1 MSEKKSETKI
11 EKKSEK
17 KKDDIKFL
25 YFKSISRIA
34 LIFFLGFTLY
44 LFISTMMLVF
54 LTKPAKEVKTPDLI
68 GKRYTDVHNNIV
80 RSGLRPDLKFKDV
93 FDLEEGMI
101 LAQHPEPGEI
111 ISEGNPVKI
120 TISRSAFYIDTPSV
134 VGMELPMALNKM
146 KSLHYRERSV
156 SIGKGVISYIP
167 SDKNAENIVIGQNP
181 RAGEKITPDRKI
193 NLLVSSGK
201 VQPDAVMPDVNGQS
215 LELCYDL
222 LLSKGVY
229 IQEEIANTGDMAK
242 SGIITAQQPAR
253 GTKLDKGSTVKLNVA
268 HYHLTDKI
276 YIGYETV
283 EFKIPDGEKAGL
295 YEAYI
300 DDNSSRRTRFSAQMK
315 PGQVIKFIFQ
325 RVGNARV
332 SIVCDKKPVKIM
344 SIKVD

>member
-1 MSEKKSETKI
+1 MSD
-11 EKKSEK
+11 K
-17 KKDDIKFL
+17 KKDEIKYY
-25 YFKSISRIA
+25 YFKSIGRIA
-34 LIFFLGFTLY
+34 LIFFLGFSLY

-54 LTKPAKEVKTPDLI
+54 LTKPSKEVKTPDLV
-68 GKRYTDVHNNIV
+68 GKKYTDVHNNIV
-80 RSGLRPDLKFKDV
+80 RSGLRPELKFKDV
-93 FDLEEGMI
+93 FDLDEGMV

-120 TISRSAFYIDTPSV
+120 TLSRSAFYIDTPSV
-134 VGMELPMALNKM
+134 IGMELPMALNKV

-167 SDKNAENIVIGQNP
+167 SDKNAENIVIGQSP

-201 VQPDAVMPDVNGQS
+201 AQPDANMPDITGQS

-222 LLSKGVY
+222 LLSKGIF
-229 IQEEIANTGDMAK
+229 IQEDIANTGEFAK
-242 SGIITAQQPAR
+242 SGIIYAQNPGKGA
-253 GTKLDKGSTVKLNVA
+253 KLDKGSTVKLNVG
-268 HYHLTDKI
+268 HYPMTDKI

-283 EFKIPDGEKAGL
+283 EYKIPDGEKAGL

-300 DDNSSRRTRFSAQMK
+300 DDNSSRRTRFSAIMK
-315 PGQVIKFIFQ
+315 PGQIIKFMFQ

-332 SIVCDKKPVKIM
+332 SIVCDKKPVKIL